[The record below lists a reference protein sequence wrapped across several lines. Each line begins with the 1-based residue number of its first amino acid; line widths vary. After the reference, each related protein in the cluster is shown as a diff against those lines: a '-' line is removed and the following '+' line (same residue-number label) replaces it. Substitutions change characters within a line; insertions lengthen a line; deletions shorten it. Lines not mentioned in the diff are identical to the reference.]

1 MSDLTGLSQAALSKI
16 IVDQQARIE
25 ELEEVAQRRLE
36 YIYKKNER
44 IEELEAQVRLRDAQ
58 VAFYKELEAIPRDEA
73 DGFNKII
80 AHYQAQVKELKA
92 ELIATFDEYNST
104 GKLSTVR
111 CLKAAAA
118 LQENNNE

>member
-1 MSDLTGLSQAALSKI
+1 MSMSEYIKHCRHFDGLGMGDAELESQAKALE
-16 IVDQQARIE
+16 DQI
-25 ELEEVAQRRLE
+25 
-36 YIYKKNER
+36 
-44 IEELEAQVRLRDAQ
+44 
-58 VAFYKELEAIPRDEA
+58 KELQDKAHILPAKNNALRVQIERKDR
-73 DGFNKII
+73 II
-80 AHYQAQVKELKA
+80 DSLKA